1 MSEST
6 NTVNNP
12 KVSIG
17 MPVYNGERFLRN
29 RLDSILS
36 QTFTN
41 FELIISDNAST
52 DSTASICKEYSNKD
66 KRIRFILQ
74 EKNMGGFWNFNF
86 VLQEAK
92 CKYFVWAA
100 VDDIWTPDFLE
111 KNVFML
117 DSNNNI
123 VGSIGNV
130 ESYEEDKEFKINL
143 SKSRLKK
150 FLKNRHINS
159 LKYRHVHPAY
169 GEYIKKASFYLR
181 FNQGSFVYGVWRT
194 DKLQKNMI
202 KKLNSVWDL
211 TIILAMLRCGDLHV
225 IDEVLFYKYAKGEA
239 ALNPSVVNRMK
250 KEQFSSI
257 EIIFL
262 YFPFTFWCIKNIGIK
277 FFFKNIDW
285 FVALNLY
292 GEYTILK
299 DLIKSHKKNNYVIN
313 QI

>member
-74 EKNMGGFWNFNF
+74 EKNMGALWNFDF
-86 VLQEAK
+86 VLQDAK

-111 KNVFML
+111 KNVSIL
-117 DSNNNI
+117 DSNKNV

-130 ESYEEDKEFKINL
+130 EYYEENKEYKINL
-143 SKSRLKK
+143 SKSK
-150 FLKNRHINS
+150 LKNF
-159 LKYRHVHPAY
+159 LKYRHTKPPKYQHVHPVS
-169 GEYIKKASFYLR
+169 GEYEKKAGFYLR
-181 FNQGSFVYGVWRT
+181 FDQASAIYGVYRT
-194 DKLQKNMI
+194 DKLQKSMI
-202 KKLNSVWDL
+202 KKLISSWDL
-211 TIILAMLRCGDLHV
+211 LVILSVLRFGDLHV
-225 IDEVLFYKYAKGEA
+225 IDEVLFYKYAKGEFISG
-239 ALNPSVVNRMK
+239 LSFIEVMRK
-250 KEQFSSI
+250 TQFSWI
-257 EIIFL
+257 EIIFF

-285 FVALNLY
+285 FIALNLY
-292 GEYTILK
+292 GEYVVAS
-299 DLIKSHKKNNYVIN
+299 DLIQKYKLKISK
-313 QI
+313 